1 MKIYEEV
8 VCNYHTDGFWTVDAW
23 KTNDEDEEGV
33 VVALI
38 NDITGDCY
46 AIRDLDDQCKGVIDE
61 KQTEICSQWVETIAE
76 MFNGLKASQK
86 DEFLRLTDNQ

>member
-1 MKIYEEV
+1 MNIYEEV

-23 KTNDEDEEGV
+23 YPYKEEGV
-33 VVALI
+33 VVAII

-46 AIRDLDDQCKGVIDE
+46 AIRDLDDECKGVIDE
-61 KQTEICSQWVETIAE
+61 KQTEIVNGQVEALAE
-76 MFNGLKASQK
+76 MFNGLTASQK

>member
-8 VCNYHTDGFWTVDAW
+8 RCDHHTDGFWTVDAW
-23 KTNDEDEEGV
+23 YPNNEEGV

-46 AIRDLDDQCKGVIDE
+46 AIHDLDDHCKGVIDE
-61 KQTEICSQWVETIAE
+61 KQMEIVNKRAE
-76 MFNGLKASQK
+76 LLAELYNDSYNYEQ